1 MMLTLAHFL
10 ETLIPQYEVTGT
22 EPVISSVVMDSRE
35 VEAGSLFVA
44 EKGEQLDGH
53 DFVNEAFARGAIAAL
68 VERPLPG
75 DHTVIDLR
83 AGQPEPF
90 PQPLS
95 TSTPVC
101 LVVNNSVSALQTSAK
116 AWRARF
122 TVQVIGIT
130 GSVGKTSTKD
140 LTQAVLAQQFD
151 TFKSPGN
158 RNSILGLPLALF
170 GLRPSH
176 QKAVLEMAMYVPGE
190 IATLC
195 EMTQPEIGVV
205 TLIGAVHLERVG
217 SMEGIVAAKRELV
230 EALPAHGVAILNR
243 DDDRVM
249 GMAPYTKA
257 RVFTYGLD
265 PKADLWADNIQ
276 SMGLDGVRFTLHYE
290 RDHLNVHVPL
300 LGRHNVHTALRATA
314 VGLTVGMSWDQIIRG
329 LQNTAVQLKLVS
341 VPGPKHSL
349 IIDDTYNA
357 NPESTLA
364 ALNLL
369 EDFPARRM
377 AVLGD
382 MLELGYLE
390 EPSHRLIGRRVA
402 DVAQEL
408 VAVGQRARWI
418 AEEAVQAGLPS
429 ERVALATSSET
440 AVPVVEA
447 RIEEKDV
454 ILIKGSLGMRMDK
467 IVTALGRYDD

>member
-1 MMLTLAHFL
+1 MLTLAHFL
-10 ETLIPQYEVTGT
+10 QTLIPQYEATGQ

-35 VEAGSLFVA
+35 VESGSLFVA
-44 EKGEQLDGH
+44 EKGDKADGH
-53 DFVNEAFARGAIAAL
+53 DFITEAFARGAIAAL
-68 VERPLPG
+68 VERPISG
-75 DHTVIDLR
+75 DHTTIDLR
-83 AGQPEPF
+83 DGQPLPS
-90 PQPLS
+90 PLPLS

-101 LVVNNSVSALQTSAK
+101 LVVSNSVAALQASAK
-116 AWRARF
+116 AWRARS
-122 TVQVIGIT
+122 TAQVIGIT

-140 LTQAVLAQQFD
+140 LTHAVLSQRFK

-158 RNSILGLPLALF
+158 RNSILGLPMALF

-176 QKAVLEMAMYVPGE
+176 EKAVLEMAMYVPGE

-205 TLIGAVHLERVG
+205 TLIGPVHLERVG

-243 DDDRVM
+243 DDERVM
-249 GMAPYTKA
+249 SMAEHTQA
-257 RVFTYGLD
+257 RIFTYGLD
-265 PKADLWADNIQ
+265 GRADLWADNIQ
-276 SMGLDGVRFTLHYE
+276 SMGLNGVRFMIHHE

-300 LGRHNVHTALRATA
+300 IGRHSVHTALRATA
-314 VGLTVGMSWDQIIRG
+314 VGLAVGMSWDQIVRG
-329 LQNTAVQLKLVS
+329 LQDTAVELKLVS
-341 VPGPKHSL
+341 VPGPKNSL

-382 MLELGYLE
+382 MLELGYME
-390 EPSHRLIGRRVA
+390 ESSHRLIGRRVA
-402 DVAQEL
+402 NVAQEL

-418 AEEAVQAGLPS
+418 AEEAVQAGLPA
-429 ERVALATSSET
+429 ERVALATDSAT

-467 IVTALGRYDD
+467 IVSALGRYN